1 MDQSE
6 AVKAIEDNV
15 AATLAWIRDGID
27 RGFCSDAVCST
38 HSVDYLRE
46 SEAEAMW
53 DGDDPCVFV
62 LRLWDA

>member
-1 MDQSE
+1 MDQIE
-6 AVKAIEDNV
+6 AIEDNV
-15 AATLAWIRDGID
+15 ESTLAWIREGID
-27 RGFCSDAVCST
+27 KGFCSDAVCST

-53 DGDDPCVFV
+53 EGDDPCVFV